1 MIRVVIDPGVYVS
14 AFISPR
20 RAAPGMVVEALLD
33 GEIEALVSPLLLAE
47 LARVLGRDKFAR
59 AASDGR
65 GEAFVALI
73 AERGVRVED
82 PAPTPGATEDPDDD
96 YLVALARAHR
106 ADALVS
112 GDRHL
117 LSVTADELH
126 VWPPRALVD
135 RLQPRPG

>member
-20 RAAPGMVVEALLD
+20 RAAPGLVVEALLD
-33 GEIEALVSPLLLAE
+33 GHIEALVSPLLMAE
-47 LARVLGRDKFAR
+47 LARVLGRDKFER

-65 GEAFVALI
+65 AEAFVALI

-82 PAPTPGATEDPDDD
+82 PAPIPGATDDPDDD
-96 YLVALARAHR
+96 YLVALAQAQS
-106 ADALVS
+106 AEAIVS

-117 LSVTADELH
+117 LSIASDDLA
-126 VWPPRALVD
+126 VWTPRALVD
-135 RLQPRPG
+135 RLELPTS